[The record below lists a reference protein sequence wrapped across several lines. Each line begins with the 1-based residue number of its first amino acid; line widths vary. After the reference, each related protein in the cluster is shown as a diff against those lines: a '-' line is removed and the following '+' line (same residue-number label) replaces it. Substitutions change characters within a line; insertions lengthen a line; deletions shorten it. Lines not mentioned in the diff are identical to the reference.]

1 MKVTYIYHSGFV
13 VECETCT
20 LIFDYYTG
28 ELPSFNPELPVYF
41 FASHKHADH
50 FSMSIFK
57 LWNAYEKVTYVM
69 STDIKCNEKY
79 LTRHGISP
87 EVKEH
92 MIHVGKNQTVLI
104 DDLTVETL
112 KSTDAG
118 VAFFVT
124 VEGKT
129 LYHAGDLNWWYW
141 EKESKDWNNHME
153 KQFKE
158 EMQKVNGRQITA
170 AFLPLD
176 PRLQKGYAK
185 GFTWFCDHVD
195 VNYIFPMH
203 MWEDYEVVDRFL
215 EEYGETSYANRIM
228 KVKPQMKPVD
238 IY

>member
-1 MKVTYIYHSGFV
+1 MRVTYIYHSGFV

-28 ELPSFNPELPVYF
+28 ELPPINPKLPVYF

-50 FSMSIFK
+50 FSMRIFK
-57 LWNAYEKVTYVM
+57 LWNAYEKVTYVLA
-69 STDIKCNEKY
+69 TDIKCNEKY

-92 MIHVGKNQTVLI
+92 MIHVGKNQTAQI
-104 DDLTVETL
+104 DNLTVETL
-112 KSTDAG
+112 KSTDEG
-118 VAFFVT
+118 VAYFVT

-141 EKESKDWNNHME
+141 EEESKVWNDQME

-158 EMQKVNGRQITA
+158 EIRKVEGRHVTA

-185 GFTWFCDHVD
+185 GFVWFCDHVD
-195 VNYIFPMH
+195 ADYIFPMH
-203 MWEDYEVVDRFL
+203 MWEEYKVVDRFL
-215 EEYGETSYANRIM
+215 AEYGEKPYANRVE
-228 KVKPQMKPVD
+228 KVHSKMNPVS
-238 IY
+238 IF

>member
-92 MIHVGKNQTVLI
+92 MIHVGKNQTVQI

-203 MWEDYEVVDRFL
+203 MWEAYEVVDRFL
-215 EEYGETSYANRIM
+215 EEYGETSYANRIV

>member
-13 VECETCT
+13 VECETCI

-92 MIHVGKNQTVLI
+92 MIHVGKNQTVQI

-215 EEYGETSYANRIM
+215 EEYGETSYANRIV

>member
-1 MKVTYIYHSGFV
+1 MRVTYIYHSGFV

-28 ELPSFNPELPVYF
+28 ELPPINPKLPVYF

-50 FSMSIFK
+50 FSMRIFK
-57 LWNAYEKVTYVM
+57 LWNAYEKVTYVLA
-69 STDIKCNEKY
+69 TDIKCNEKY

-92 MIHVGKNQTVLI
+92 MIHVGKNQTAQI
-104 DDLTVETL
+104 DNLTVETL
-112 KSTDAG
+112 KSTDEG
-118 VAFFVT
+118 VAYFVT

-129 LYHAGDLNWWYW
+129 LYHAGDLNWWFW
-141 EKESKDWNNHME
+141 EEEGEAWNAQME

-158 EMQKVNGRQITA
+158 EIKKAEGKHVSV

-185 GFTWFCDHVD
+185 GFSWFCDHVD
-195 VNYIFPMH
+195 ADFIFPMH
-203 MWEDYEVVDRFL
+203 MWEQYEVVDRFL
-215 EEYGETSYANRIM
+215 GEYGDKPYAKRVV
-228 KVKPQMKPVD
+228 KVYPQMDAVS
-238 IY
+238 I